1 MIDSCLDIDGS
12 KVQGRVHG
20 NLTGTRCARSV
31 CEEKTVKQVSY
42 ALGIYMERI
51 GVPML

>member
-20 NLTGTRCARSV
+20 NLSGTRARSV
-31 CEEKTVKQVSY
+31 SEEKTVKQASY

-51 GVPML
+51 AVLML